1 MSFLST
7 MEESAKDFDVNLASS
22 ESQRYTSQRSFGASF
37 CRSGSRREVV
47 FVVTD
52 IENSTLCSELNQQAF
67 CDIQEAHDLLMRDAL
82 DEFGG

>member
-1 MSFLST
+1 
-7 MEESAKDFDVNLASS
+7 
-22 ESQRYTSQRSFGASF
+22 
-37 CRSGSRREVV
+37 
-47 FVVTD
+47 VVTD

>member
-7 MEESAKDFDVNLASS
+7 MEESAKDFDVSLASS
-22 ESQRYTSQRSFGASF
+22 ESQRYRSQRSFGASF
-37 CRSGSRREVV
+37 GRSGSRREVV

-67 CDIQEAHDLLMRDAL
+67 CDIQEAHDLLMSDAL
-82 DEFGG
+82 DEFCG